1 MIFPALKMTRPFRKQ
16 KMLRLPE
23 KRNMEPVG
31 DIDLDFLTRLIYN
44 PISGIV
50 YQQRYRAALSLIQS
64 DVDRILEIGYGA
76 GLLLPSLALRC
87 RQLHGVDI
95 HDKVPQVEG
104 MLDKEGCHAELRVG
118 SIRSLPFE
126 GSFFDLMVCLS
137 VLEHLHPSELPTA
150 MAEMSRILRDGGHL
164 VLGFPIKNRLTSFLF
179 KAVGFDDQKG
189 HPSSHRSIMDQVK
202 GNFAITA
209 INCYPSFLSLDHG
222 LYVVIKC
229 SK

>member
-1 MIFPALKMTRPFRKQ
+1 MEKAYRKLR
-16 KMLRLPE
+16 MLYLPKE
-23 KRNMEPVG
+23 SNIRTLGNP
-31 DIDLDFLTRLIYN
+31 DLDFLTKLIYN
-44 PISGIV
+44 PMSGIV
-50 YQQRYRAALSLIQS
+50 YRRRYKAALSLIDS
-64 DVDRILEIGYGA
+64 DVARILEIGYGA

-104 MLDKEGCHAELRVG
+104 MLEKEGCHAELRVG
-118 SIRSLPFE
+118 SIMSLPFE
-126 GSFFDLMVCLS
+126 SCFFDLMVCLS
-137 VLEHLHPSELPTA
+137 VLEHLQPCELPTA
-150 MAEMSRILRDGGHL
+150 MAEMARILRDGGHL

-209 INCYPSFLSLDHG
+209 INWYPSFLSLDHG